1 MFKKAIVILIIGFLA
16 ITAVNAAEFIIND
29 GFTPVN
35 ENYAI
40 NEQENMLLYT
50 WDYDDELIRLGY
62 LENDT
67 GYTIVSGDNN
77 TYNVTY
83 HSGSNVSD
91 AISYVTSGN
100 IKVDYGVLEVA
111 EVDGKKYIFM
121 VYKEK
126 GTAEDMQ
133 KCYDELMKFNAN
145 NNIEPIAD
153 EV

>member
-1 MFKKAIVILIIGFLA
+1 MFKNTIVILIIGFLA

-100 IKVDYGVLEVA
+100 IKVDYGVLEVV

-126 GTAEDMQ
+126 GTAEDMH

-153 EV
+153 AV

>member
-153 EV
+153 AV